1 MNNIMNPI
9 TIIPEVV
16 VTPDMTTEQTL
27 LEMSDHFKTLVECK
41 NAKLER
47 LTKTVLK
54 VYGLVEAMA
63 EMSDFSYIPVIQ
75 NLLEADIMYFCH
87 LE

>member
-1 MNNIMNPI
+1 MAPL

-16 VTPDMTTEQTL
+16 VAPDTTTESHL
-27 LEMSDHFKTLVECK
+27 LDMADHFKTLIENK
-41 NAKLER
+41 NAKVER
-47 LTKTVLK
+47 LTKTILK
-54 VYGLVEAMA
+54 VYGLVEALA

-75 NLLEADIMYFCH
+75 DLLEADIKYFCH

>member
-1 MNNIMNPI
+1 MTPI

-16 VTPDMTTEQTL
+16 VTPDTTTEGHL
-27 LEMSDHFKTLVECK
+27 LDMADHFKTLIENK
-41 NAKLER
+41 NAKVER
-47 LTKTVLK
+47 LTKTILK
-54 VYGLVEAMA
+54 VYGLIECMA

-75 NLLEADIMYFCH
+75 TLLEADVMYFCH